1 EPLTEEEEK
10 EKEELKGL
18 GFTDWAKREFQA
30 FCRGIELYGRDAY
43 ELIQTEVPTKT
54 VDEVR
59 EYASAFW
66 ERYTEI
72 EDHERIISKIEAAE
86 AKRSKEDRLASLIR
100 RKVAEVDYPLQQLKI
115 VYANQTKGKSYSED
129 EDRFL
134 LVEMSKYGLGKE
146 SVYEKIKQD
155 INNFPAFRF
164 DWFIKSRTV
173 QEISRR
179 CQTLVSLVDR
189 ENGGGDDKDA
199 APVKAKR
206 A

>member
-1 EPLTEEEEK
+1 MRENVPDMTPEQLEEERAAEQEAIDTAEPLTEEEEK

-72 EDHERIISKIEAAE
+72 EGACASSRASRAYLLMLPTVSTSAD
-86 AKRSKEDRLASLIR
+86 LADS
-100 RKVAEVDYPLQQLKI
+100 V
-115 VYANQTKGKSYSED
+115 QTTSASSA
-129 EDRFL
+129 R
-134 LVEMSKYGLGKE
+134 
-146 SVYEKIKQD
+146 
-155 INNFPAFRF
+155 
-164 DWFIKSRTV
+164 
-173 QEISRR
+173 SRR
-179 CQTLVSLVDR
+179 PRRS
-189 ENGGGDDKDA
+189 A
-199 APVKAKR
+199 ARRIASHRSSAARSPR
-206 A
+206 STTRCSSSR